1 MSDVVEVPTKSDEER
16 ARHDVAERLSARQQ
30 LARGERG
37 ERRGVEQVEFQ
48 ADGVGQLERALGV
61 ARHVV
66 PDARVRHVDRAEEVR
81 RGGAAPPQRPQ
92 ERVEPT
98 LVLYSAQR
106 TRPLSLSAY
115 YYYYNS
121 RKYTDTAKFAGHLP
135 HRYGNSRA
143 IWDHTVLPATRQR

>member
-1 MSDVVEVPTKSDEER
+1 MGGTRTPRTIPPPQKKKLRVRLYLSDVVEVPTKSDEER

-30 LARGERG
+30 LACGERG

-48 ADGVGQLERALGV
+48 ADGVGELERALGV

-106 TRPLSLSAY
+106 TRPLSLGVLLLLQ
-115 YYYYNS
+115 
-121 RKYTDTAKFAGHLP
+121 FA
-135 HRYGNSRA
+135 
-143 IWDHTVLPATRQR
+143 

>member
-1 MSDVVEVPTKSDEER
+1 MPTKSDEER

-30 LARGERG
+30 LAGGERG

-48 ADGVGQLERALGV
+48 TDGVGQLERALGV

-66 PDARVRHVDRAEEVR
+66 PDARVRHMDRAEEVR

-98 LVLYSAQR
+98 LVLQR
-106 TRPLSLSAY
+106 TRPPARSLSAY

-121 RKYTDTAKFAGHLP
+121 CKYTDVAKFAGHLP

-143 IWDHTVLPATRQR
+143 TWDHTALPATRQR